1 MQVTDPQED
10 IDDVLSREFHV
21 DYPIVNM
28 LPELNMVRQT
38 DKAVA
43 LNRAANNV
51 LIERFL
57 DGQENF
63 RGNSVRCSPR
73 PTSVSRRS

>member
-1 MQVTDPQED
+1 MTVSTRRTTTIEDISGKLPTELMQVTDPQED

-38 DKAVA
+38 DKGGSA
-43 LNRAANNV
+43 
-51 LIERFL
+51 
-57 DGQENF
+57 Q
-63 RGNSVRCSPR
+63 P
-73 PTSVSRRS
+73 SREQRSHRTVP